1 MITETQLKKSLCSL
15 PTRRFGEF
23 VEIITGKLY
32 SLEKSKDS
40 SYDREQKN
48 KKIEI
53 KGSRVFFNK
62 SENLNEQN
70 VLRVL
75 NEDNSSFLI
84 KDKLKDRNI
93 WNCNIQ
99 QIKTDYFDLLYY
111 SLFFDD
117 KVYFFQISGDNIK
130 SDKGISYSNKQQRGN
145 EGEGQFH
152 IDSKNIDYH
161 IHNYYFKSMTYKEV
175 INLLQDKKVKV
186 SSKPEVSILP
196 I

>member
-130 SDKGISYSNKQQRGN
+130 SDKGISYSNKQHRGN

>member
-1 MITETQLKKSLCSL
+1 MITEIQLKKSLCSL

-23 VEIITGKLY
+23 VEIVTGKLN

-40 SYDREQKN
+40 SYDRTHKD

-53 KGSRVFFNK
+53 KGSRVFNNK
-62 SENLNEQN
+62 NENLNEEN
-70 VLRVL
+70 ILEVLSK
-75 NEDNSSFLI
+75 DNASTLI
-84 KDKLKDRNI
+84 ADELKSKNI

-99 QIKTDYFDLLYY
+99 QIKTDFFDVLHY
-111 SLFFDD
+111 SLFFEN
-117 KVYFFQISGDNIK
+117 KVYFFQITGDKIK
-130 SDKGISYSNKQQRGN
+130 SDKGIGYSNKQHRGN

-161 IHNYYFKSMTYKEV
+161 IHSYYYKSITYKEI
-175 INLLQDKKVKV
+175 INLLQNKKINV
-186 SSKPEVSILP
+186 SKKPEVSILP